1 MSKLPSGTVTLLLTD
16 IEGSTRLLQHL
27 GEGYRHVLDEHQ
39 RLLRVVF
46 DEHGGHE
53 VSTHGDA
60 FFVAFARAS
69 DAVAAAVDGQRVL
82 AAHPW
87 AEGVGLRVRMGIH
100 SGEPTVVAGDYVGL
114 DVQRA
119 ARICSAGH
127 GGQVLVSR
135 GTYELVARE
144 LPPGTGLRDVG
155 EHRLKDLAQP
165 EHLYQ
170 LVIPGLA
177 ADFPQL
183 RTVGRRTTN
192 LPAPLT
198 TFVGRTRELGEIA
211 TLLGC
216 EGVRL
221 LTLTGPGGSGKTRL
235 ALRVAADVLEG
246 FPDGVV
252 LVELAPIDNPALVVS
267 AVARALGVREVMG
280 QPVLETI
287 TDRVGDQRLL
297 LLLDNFEQVLSAAP
311 VVDRLLVACQRL
323 KLLVT
328 SRAALHV
335 SGEHEYP
342 VPPLAV
348 PDPELRLA
356 SKGLME
362 SEAAALFADRAQAV
376 KPDFSVTAANA
387 ATVAEICRRL
397 DGLPLAIELAAVR
410 IKLLSPQAMLDR
422 LQQRLPL
429 LTGGARDLPARQQ
442 TLRATIEWSYR
453 LLDPTEQR
461 LFARLA
467 VFAGGCTLSAAEA
480 VCDLGGEVDVL
491 AGLDSLLDKNL
502 LRRSDGDQEEPRVG
516 MLETIREYAL
526 ELLKVSGEA
535 AQVARQH
542 ADYFLVLAEQAE
554 GLLSGPDQGMGFRR
568 IDAGL
573 DNLRVALAWSVAH
586 QQPETT
592 AKLAEGLRLF
602 WEDHGPASGGLR
614 WLDAALKHHE
624 DLSQPTLAKALST
637 KAGLLLI
644 IRGDREQA
652 KPALKESLQLSRDL
666 GDTTRVVRTLSYMG
680 IVAMQEGDHKQ
691 SVALHDEAVALA
703 REQNDSQTL
712 ATALINQSGVLM
724 LHGDHVEARRTLDES
739 LVLVRQLGDPR
750 GIVYVL
756 TYLATLALAEE
767 DHQQAVP
774 MMEESLAL
782 GHELE
787 ARRWLPPP
795 CAGSGLP
802 PCIKASITARR
813 RFSRRA
819 SPWPVG
825 PRTPTSSRTVCG
837 AWPGS
842 LAPRADHSE
851 PCDFGEPPPLSMKQW
866 GFPPLMSSRYADA
879 WNPQFAGGSMQTHS
893 RPSSPRAERPAWT
906 TPSSTPSNGAAA
918 LRSRPTGKQ
927 EGAVHPVLP

>member
-1 MSKLPSGTVTLLLTD
+1 MSKLPSGTVTLLFTD

-27 GEGYRHVLDEHQ
+27 GEGYRHVLAEHR
-39 RLLRVVF
+39 RLLRAVF

-53 VSTHGDA
+53 VSTEGDA
-60 FFVAFARAS
+60 FFIAFARAS
-69 DAVAAAVDGQRVL
+69 DAVAAAVNGQRVL

-114 DVQRA
+114 DVHRA

-135 GTYELVARE
+135 GTYELVARK

-155 EHRLKDLAQP
+155 EHRLKDLTQP

-170 LVIPGLA
+170 LVILGLA

-183 RTVGRRTTN
+183 RTVGRQTTN

-198 TFVGRTRELGEIA
+198 AFVGRTRELEEIA
-211 TLLGC
+211 TLLGR

-221 LTLTGPGGSGKTRL
+221 LTLTGSGGSGKTRL
-235 ALRVAADVLEG
+235 ALRVAADVREG

-252 LVELAPIDNPALVVS
+252 LVDLAPVDDPALVVS
-267 AVARALGVREVMG
+267 AVARALGVREIMG
-280 QPVLETI
+280 QPILETI

-311 VVDRLLVACQRL
+311 VVDRLLVACLQW
-323 KLLVT
+323 KVLVT

-348 PDPELRLA
+348 PDPELRL
-356 SKGLME
+356 SPKGLVE
-362 SEAAALFADRAQAV
+362 SEAVALFVDRAQAV
-376 KPDFSVTAANA
+376 KPDFSVTAVNA
-387 ATVAEICRRL
+387 TTVAEICRRL

-410 IKLLSPQAMLDR
+410 IKLLSPQAILDR

-442 TLRATIEWSYR
+442 TLQATIEWSYR

-467 VFAGGCTLSAAEA
+467 VFASGCTLKAAEA
-480 VCDLGGEVDVL
+480 VCDLDGDVDVL

-502 LRRSDGDQEEPRVG
+502 LRRSDGDQDEPRVG

-526 ELLKVSGEA
+526 ELLNVSGEV

-542 ADYFLVLAEQAE
+542 ADFFLALAEQAE
-554 GLLSGPDQGMGFRR
+554 GLLSGPEQGMWFRR
-568 IDAGL
+568 IDGDL

-602 WEDHGPASGGLR
+602 WEDRVPASEGLR
-614 WLDAALKHHE
+614 WLDAALKHRE
-624 DLSQPTLAKALST
+624 DLSLPTLAKALST
-637 KAGLLLI
+637 KGALLLI
-644 IRGDREQA
+644 ILGDREQA
-652 KPALKESLQLSRDL
+652 KPALNESLQLSRDL

-680 IVAMQEGDHKQ
+680 IVAMQEGDHKR

-703 REQNDSQTL
+703 REQNDSQVL

-724 LHGDHVEARRTLDES
+724 LHGDHVKARRALDES

-787 ARRWLPPP
+787 SPALVAISLCGLGLAALYQGDHDRASALFEESLTLARRTEDTYLIKDCLWGL
-795 CAGSGLP
+795 AGVAGA
-802 PCIKASITARR
+802 K
-813 RFSRRA
+813 
-819 SPWPVG
+819 G
-825 PRTPTSSRTVCG
+825 QSSRAVRL
-837 AWPGS
+837 W
-842 LAPRADHSE
+842 
-851 PCDFGEPPPLSMKQW
+851 
-866 GFPPLMSSRYADA
+866 
-879 WNPQFAGGSMQTHS
+879 
-893 RPSSPRAERPAWT
+893 
-906 TPSSTPSNGAAA
+906 GAAA
-918 LRSRPTGKQ
+918 ALDEAVGISTPDVRPVRSRLESTVRTQLNADAFEAEFAKGRATSMDHATAYALERSGGP
-927 EGAVHPVLP
+927 EESAN

>member
-1 MSKLPSGTVTLLLTD
+1 MSKLPSGTVTLLFTD

-27 GEGYRHVLDEHQ
+27 GDRYRNFLAEHR
-39 RLLRVVF
+39 RLLRAVF
-46 DEHGGHE
+46 DEHGAHE
-53 VSTHGDA
+53 VSTEGDA

-69 DAVAAAVDGQRVL
+69 DAVAAAVNGQRVL

-87 AEGVGLRVRMGIH
+87 AEGIGLRVRMGIH
-100 SGEPTVVAGDYVGL
+100 SGEPTVVAADYVGL
-114 DVQRA
+114 DVHRA

-127 GGQVLVSR
+127 GGQVLISR
-135 GTYELVARE
+135 GTYELVARD
-144 LPPGTGLRDVG
+144 LPPGIGLRDLG
-155 EHRLKDLAQP
+155 EQRLKDLAQP
-165 EHLYQ
+165 EQLYQ

-198 TFVGRTRELGEIA
+198 AFVGRNRELAEIA
-211 TLLGC
+211 TLLGR

-235 ALRVAADVLEG
+235 ALRVAADLLEG

-252 LVELAPIDNPALVVS
+252 LVELAPVDDATLVVS
-267 AVARALGVREVMG
+267 AVARVLGVREVMG
-280 QPVLETI
+280 QPILETI
-287 TDRVGDQRLL
+287 TDRVGDQGLL

-311 VVDRLLVACQRL
+311 VVDRLLVACPRL
-323 KLLVT
+323 KVLVT

-348 PDPELRLA
+348 PDPELRL
-356 SKGLME
+356 SPEGLVE
-362 SEAAALFADRAQAV
+362 SEAVALFADRAQAV

-410 IKLLSPQAMLDR
+410 IKLLSPQAMLER
-422 LQQRLPL
+422 LEQRLPL

-453 LLDPTEQR
+453 LLGSSEQR

-467 VFAGGCTLSAAEA
+467 VFAGGCTLEAAEA
-480 VCDLGGEVDVL
+480 VCDLEGDGDML
-491 AGLDSLLDKNL
+491 AELDSLLDKNL
-502 LRRSDGDQEEPRVG
+502 LRRSDGDQDEPRVG

-526 ELLKVSGEA
+526 ELLNSSGEA
-535 AQVARQH
+535 AQLARQH
-542 ADYFLVLAEQAE
+542 ADYFLALAEQVE
-554 GLLSGPDQGMGFRR
+554 GLLSGPEQGMWFRR
-568 IDAGL
+568 IDADL

-602 WEDHGPASGGLR
+602 WEDRGPASEGLR
-614 WLDAALKHHE
+614 WLNAALEHHE
-624 DLSQPTLAKALST
+624 DLSLPTLAKALST
-637 KAGLLLI
+637 KAGLLLL

-652 KPALKESLQLSRDL
+652 KPALKESLRLSRDL

-703 REQNDSQTL
+703 REQNDGPAL
-712 ATALINQSGVLM
+712 VTALINQSGVLM
-724 LHGDHVEARRTLDES
+724 LHGDHVEARRALDES

-767 DHQQAVP
+767 DHHQAVP

-782 GHELE
+782 GHEVESPALV
-787 ARRWLPPP
+787 ATSL
-795 CAGSGLP
+795 CGLGL
-802 PCIKASITARR
+802 AALYQGDHD
-813 RFSRRA
+813 RA
-819 SPWPVG
+819 SALFEESLTLARGTEDTYIIKDCLWGLAGVAG
-825 PRTPTSSRTVCG
+825 AKGQSSRAVRL
-837 AWPGS
+837 W
-842 LAPRADHSE
+842 
-851 PCDFGEPPPLSMKQW
+851 
-866 GFPPLMSSRYADA
+866 
-879 WNPQFAGGSMQTHS
+879 
-893 RPSSPRAERPAWT
+893 
-906 TPSSTPSNGAAA
+906 GAAA
-918 LRSRPTGKQ
+918 ALDDAVGMSTPDVRPVRIRLESTRARLNADAFEAEFAKGRAISMDQ
-927 EGAVHPVLP
+927 AVTYALERVGGAELPASW